1 MGKLAGRRPA
11 GVKSSFAEAQ
21 ETRHQDLRARLGPGQ
36 EGVRL
41 DAGNAVIR
49 RSGALAAALAFALAL
64 ALAAFAPDSS
74 AAKRFRGYGSCNVL
88 EKRPD
93 SDSKCVQGDPWGAVF
108 VAKRQSRVK
117 YKLCVRGPGGGKDCF
132 KKRTKK
138 RGKPSV
144 VGFFGPTAPHTI
156 GKYRFVWKV
165 GGRFAAKD
173 TLRIGPEI

>member
-1 MGKLAGRRPA
+1 MNEQA
-11 GVKSSFAEAQ
+11 
-21 ETRHQDLRARLGPGQ
+21 H
-36 EGVRL
+36 
-41 DAGNAVIR
+41 
-49 RSGALAAALAFALAL
+49 RSTAWCIAAIAIVLALAFA
-64 ALAAFAPDSS
+64 AFAPESE
-74 AAKRFRGYGSCNVL
+74 AAKRFRGYASCNVF

-93 SDSKCVQGDPWGAVF
+93 SDRSCVQGNPWGAVF

-117 YKLCVRGPGGGKDCF
+117 YKLCVRKPGGGKDCF

-138 RGKPSV
+138 RVKPSV

-173 TLRIGPEI
+173 TLRIRSEF